1 MSGPVVDVVVRPTMD
16 ADQFERKTARIR
28 RTLQRGGSVRLHVVL
43 RGRERRRKELA
54 WATART
60 LVGEFS
66 SWGEASAWREGNDG
80 VKVLISPRR

>member
-28 RTLQRGGSVRLHVVL
+28 RTLQRGGTVRVHVVL
-43 RGRERRRKELA
+43 RGRERRRKDLA

-60 LVGEFS
+60 IVGEFS
-66 SWGEASAWREGNDG
+66 SWGTAAAWTEHGDG
-80 VKVLISPRR
+80 VKVLIRPN